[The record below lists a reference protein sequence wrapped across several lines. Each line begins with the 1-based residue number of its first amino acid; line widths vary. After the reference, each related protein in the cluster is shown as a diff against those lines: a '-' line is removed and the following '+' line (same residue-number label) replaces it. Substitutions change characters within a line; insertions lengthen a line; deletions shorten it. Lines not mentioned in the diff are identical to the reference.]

1 MNNLSSLISF
11 LQMIDTI
18 TMPEKLVNPIPSL
31 PVPFQIPGLETAQML
46 ESLDISSK
54 LSLDYLNVLQKSVA
68 SINQLMPQIMEI
80 LSGIEDMEET
90 AQKLREASKVDLL
103 SLSSG
108 IHINGDSVEIT
119 EEACKAIQNLT
130 DTAPTDLSVPEN
142 PSSPKK
148 MSHRD
153 FVLQVAIQVL
163 SFLLPI
169 FVSLKISADSHKDSE
184 NILHEEMKQ
193 TQYSKEQTQYSK
205 EQAQYLK
212 EIANS
217 LNQQDEYSETD
228 ATDEASLHQFVE
240 ELPYWINSLLRDIGE
255 YYPDAPDSII
265 SDAPEG
271 YPGAAVPPESD
282 TGNTDPD
289 TSN

>member
-54 LSLDYLNVLQKSVA
+54 LSLDYLDALQKSVTV
-68 SINQLMPQIMEI
+68 INQLMPQIMES

-163 SFLLPI
+163 SILLQI
-169 FVSLKISADSHKDSE
+169 LSIAVSVKSSEDNHKDIESVR
-184 NILHEEMKQ
+184 HEIMQ
-193 TQYSKEQTQYSK
+193 
-205 EQAQYLK
+205 QAQCPK
-212 EIANS
+212 ENANG
-217 LNQQDEYSETD
+217 LNQQDEYPDTDPADET
-228 ATDEASLHQFVE
+228 SLQQFVE
-240 ELPYWINSLLRDIGE
+240 EFPYRINSLLLDIGE
-255 YYPDAPDSII
+255 YYLNVPDSLKF
-265 SDAPEG
+265 DFPEG

-282 TGNTDPD
+282 TGNIDPD
-289 TSN
+289 TSNQYGAGRKTEE

>member
-54 LSLDYLNVLQKSVA
+54 LSLDYLDALQKSVTV
-68 SINQLMPQIMEI
+68 INQLMPQIMES
-80 LSGIEDMEET
+80 LSRIEDMEET
-90 AQKLREASKVDLL
+90 AQKLREASKGDLL

-130 DTAPTDLSVPEN
+130 DTAPTDLSVPKN

-163 SFLLPI
+163 SILLQI
-169 FVSLKISADSHKDSE
+169 LSIAVSVKSSEDNHKDIESVR
-184 NILHEEMKQ
+184 HEIMQ
-193 TQYSKEQTQYSK
+193 
-205 EQAQYLK
+205 QAQCPK
-212 EIANS
+212 ENANG
-217 LNQQDEYSETD
+217 LNQQDEYPDTDPADET
-228 ATDEASLHQFVE
+228 SLQQFVE
-240 ELPYWINSLLRDIGE
+240 EFPYRINSLLLDIGE
-255 YYPDAPDSII
+255 YYLNVPDSLKF
-265 SDAPEG
+265 DFPEG

-282 TGNTDPD
+282 TGNIDPD
-289 TSN
+289 TSNQYGAGRKTEE